1 MIYNTMEQLLQSHSR
16 NKKRRRRRKEN
27 GINTHTKTPM
37 ECVRLHIN
45 NISTG
50 KVTLHSLKKEKQGGK
65 AKGPSSAEDAQ
76 AEVSR
81 GFVVNPS
88 GVRFVKNPAKD
99 NYRSRKI
106 VWVDGIATKAPK
118 SAGK

>member
-1 MIYNTMEQLLQSHSR
+1 VVYE
-16 NKKRRRRRKEN
+16 
-27 GINTHTKTPM
+27 
-37 ECVRLHIN
+37 
-45 NISTG
+45 
-50 KVTLHSLKKEKQGGK
+50 VTLNKVEAAPKPKKEKQGGK